1 MRIKREVGTDCRRS
15 GTFGSLQPLL
25 FDAVSDLRFGLAL
38 GEVTLDDRRVAFVHL
53 DVALVVGLEVPQL

>member
-1 MRIKREVGTDCRRS
+1 MRRKWGQIADDS

-53 DVALVVGLEVPQL
+53 DVVLVVGLEVPQL